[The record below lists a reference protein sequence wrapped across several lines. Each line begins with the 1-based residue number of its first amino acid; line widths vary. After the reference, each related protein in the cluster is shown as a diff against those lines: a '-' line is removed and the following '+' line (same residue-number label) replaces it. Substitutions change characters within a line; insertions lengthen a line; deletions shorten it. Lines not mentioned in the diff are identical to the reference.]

1 MNIKDDE
8 YINSFDIKNVEDIDQ
23 VIDFM
28 KGKKSLATWKEAI
41 KKISEIDSYI
51 DTIAKDRR
59 PYIPKDVVWVT
70 ILEQYLSKI
79 EKCYELIQ
87 KNCNYA
93 GNRTELIGLSNTIAQ
108 SKYWAYCIYEEK
120 KKLNIKLKDKI
131 KNENKKENNINLY
144 IALAEFW
151 SAYNRDF
158 DDYRRA
164 IDMLCKNYPG
174 NYQDMEDE
182 EKNKIKKA
190 FFDNVIYCGD
200 KGDYGYCYQGIN
212 TMRANMNCLDDK
224 LLENII
230 LLYKGDDIARFSQYR
245 HQIFTMIE
253 CIGEE
258 TIKKKLID
266 NILYGTVVLNIILTV
281 LTAEGCDLYYNIW
294 TCNSIKN
301 YNNNYNRSETGHEI
315 LIKYENAWEIRTK
328 TGWVYKIKID
338 SSNKKLLIC
347 VSNGKIEEEKQIPF
361 EVNKFEWRLNDFID
375 NNKFRNE
382 IKEALLD
389 KKFNNRENLLFSYL
403 YLNGYRGIRSCHFS
417 FNHKF
422 IYDSDKCE
430 IYENN
435 NEYFDTEGF
444 YDRKIKSVSC
454 IVGKNGAGKTSIIEF
469 LGKTFSKILSLY
481 DNDKEIDYAQIVEN
495 LKLDKGIEFLVIFQY
510 GSKYYRVSNIEN
522 IYDSSKKT
530 KEYKRSLLLQNG
542 QKNKVYFWSNKL
554 ELREI
559 FPVMHN
565 LPDENNEY
573 NEDNKE
579 KSNYRDTKAY
589 DVIAQIEYTRIN
601 DVREAQYLHSV
612 RRTDENQSLNMLLI
626 YQFMYI
632 KFLFENS
639 KGITEL
645 KQLEWEHVNLYEAL
659 IDKEKYKE
667 IEDAISKNFNNLQD
681 YTLFYDINV
690 SWFKMSSGQEAKFTF
705 EAKLYWALIGGKRFR
720 EYYSDILEKNS
731 EQIDLSRCIR
741 EDDSAIIYIDEGDLY
756 YHPEWQRQFMKSILD
771 IVKLRK
777 EECSL
782 QLIITSNSPYILS
795 DFFHQDVLYIMTD
808 DEEFNIVETIGQN
821 IHTLLKSPFFMKS
834 TIGCVA
840 YSKISEVM
848 KALSYEGDSTS
859 ENKELPESIMEVLYN
874 KRDDNLSKTELY
886 NILKSFVNN
895 IGEEIYKIELEH
907 LLEEFLPEQNEF
919 DILMKQKAEIEE
931 RLRFLQ
937 ESK

>member
-93 GNRTELIGLSNTIAQ
+93 GNRTELIRLSNTIAQ

-120 KKLNIKLKDKI
+120 KKLNIKLKNKI

-151 SAYNRDF
+151 SAYNSDF

-174 NYQDMEDE
+174 NYQDMEAD
-182 EKNKIKKA
+182 EKNKIENA
-190 FFDNVIYCGD
+190 FLDNVIYCGD
-200 KGDYGYCYQGIN
+200 KGDHGYCYQGIN
-212 TMRANMNCLDDK
+212 AMRTNMKCLDDK

-230 LLYKGDDIARFSQYR
+230 LRYKGDDIARFSQYR
-245 HQIFTMIE
+245 HQILTMID

-258 TIKKKLID
+258 TLKKKLID
-266 NILYGTVVLNIILTV
+266 NILYSAVVLNIILTI
-281 LTAEGCDLYYNIW
+281 LTAEGCDLYYNSW
-294 TCNSIKN
+294 TLDRVGSYNSNK
-301 YNNNYNRSETGHEI
+301 TGHEI
-315 LIKYENAWEIRTK
+315 LIQHENDWEIRTK
-328 TGWVYKIKID
+328 TGRVYKIKID
-338 SSNKKLLIC
+338 SSNKKLLIG
-347 VSNGKIEEEKQIPF
+347 VSNGEIEEEKQIPF
-361 EVNKFEWRLNDFID
+361 EVREFEWRLNDFID
-375 NNKFRNE
+375 NKKFRNE

-389 KKFNNRENLLFSYL
+389 KKFDNRENLLFSYL
-403 YLNGYRGIRSCHFS
+403 YLNGYRGIRSCRFS
-417 FNHKF
+417 FDHKF
-422 IYDSDKCE
+422 IYDPDKREICE
-430 IYENN
+430 DNN
-435 NEYFDTEGF
+435 KYFDTEGF

-469 LGKTFSKILSLY
+469 LGNTFSKIVSLY
-481 DNDKEIDYAQIVEN
+481 DNNKGMIYAQIVEK
-495 LKLDKGIEFLVIFQY
+495 LKLDKGIEFLVIFKY
-510 GSKYYRVSNIEN
+510 GDKYYRISNIEK
-522 IYDSSKKT
+522 IYDSSNKT

-554 ELREI
+554 ELKEI

-565 LPDENNEY
+565 LPDENNE
-573 NEDNKE
+573 DNKDR
-579 KSNYRDTKAY
+579 SNHRDTKED

-612 RRTDENQSLNMLLI
+612 SKTDENQSLNMLLI

-659 IDKEKYKE
+659 TDKKKYEE
-667 IEDAISKNFNNLQD
+667 IEAAISKNFNSPQD

-795 DFFHQDVLYIMTD
+795 DFFHQDVLYIMPN
-808 DEEFNIVETIGQN
+808 DEEFNIVETFGQN

-840 YSKISEVM
+840 YSKISGVM
-848 KALSYEGDSTS
+848 KALSYEGDSTL

-895 IGEEIYKIELEH
+895 IGEEIYKIELKH
-907 LLEEFLPEQNEF
+907 LLEESLPQQNEL